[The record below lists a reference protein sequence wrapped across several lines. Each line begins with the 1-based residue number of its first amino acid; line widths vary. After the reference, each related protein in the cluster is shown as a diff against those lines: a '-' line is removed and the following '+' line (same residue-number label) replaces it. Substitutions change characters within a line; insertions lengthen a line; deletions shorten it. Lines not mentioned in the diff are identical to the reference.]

1 MDKDIKVLIY
11 EKNGQLVYELDGD
24 SLKITT
30 APIII
35 ACTSM
40 YSYFNG
46 SITPERL
53 KEVLVKQIEA
63 WYEYCCSYGTSYGK
77 SKVSFFQRDRK
88 VKEE

>member
-24 SLKITT
+24 PLKITAAT
-30 APIII
+30 ITI

-40 YSYFNG
+40 YSYFNS

-53 KEVLVKQIEA
+53 KEVLVKQIEGA
-63 WYEYCCSYGTSYGK
+63 VDIMSEHGEFQQMAFRK
-77 SKVSFFQRDRK
+77 VRKKVSMRK
-88 VKEE
+88 